1 MFLNQVYEKAI
12 HTVTSPAGIKIFPT
26 KPTFINFSHISQYM
40 TTQKF
45 NVHYLYFIVMHMQF
59 QEVCVSEC
67 ATLSNNKVSSVLKS
81 HLIIRHIK
89 VELKT
94 NVSDTL
100 MTDDNEI
107 TFQKH

>member
-1 MFLNQVYEKAI
+1 
-12 HTVTSPAGIKIFPT
+12 
-26 KPTFINFSHISQYM
+26 
-40 TTQKF
+40 
-45 NVHYLYFIVMHMQF
+45 MHMQL

-89 VELKT
+89 FGLKT
-94 NVSDTL
+94 NVSDNP
-100 MTDDNEI
+100 MTDDSDI

>member
-1 MFLNQVYEKAI
+1 
-12 HTVTSPAGIKIFPT
+12 
-26 KPTFINFSHISQYM
+26 
-40 TTQKF
+40 
-45 NVHYLYFIVMHMQF
+45 MHMQF

-67 ATLSNNKVSSVLKS
+67 ATLTNYKVASVLKS

-100 MTDDNEI
+100 MTDDSDI